1 MDTPNY
7 EDINFLDI
15 VSITNWVK
23 REGESLVTLGGTY
36 NENLLVV
43 DEMREP
49 LKEAV
54 LSFVLQR
61 VVGLW
66 EAASRTTT
74 QVVRR
79 AVSRATV
86 VSARDARH
94 RVQAVQRVV
103 MAVLYKVQ
111 ADMAVARTALQ
122 AEVRAA
128 SAEAEARVEELR
140 QEAMRVNG
148 WRAVTAERVYDN
160 ARTALVRIEEAAEAS
175 PATILLLQ
183 TATAVTMVAMILAK
197 AVDDVIPEIDTLE
210 DRLPDFIRT
219 QALADTTTHANF
231 PTRATMRERL
241 RVLEAPQPNSALVA
255 RMVAAAR
262 AARAARNVAREEV
275 SAVERDRV
283 LATMLE
289 SMAEN
294 DDDDDFLLYVPPPV
308 RLPGSNVAAVVSE
321 TARKKA
327 ALAAARAEVATLR
340 AAEMTALYKKYEEV
354 CIANSIPI
362 EPIHEDFI
370 CPLSLAIM
378 KYPVHRVNTNFT
390 YERYWIMNWLL
401 DHNTEPLTREIVNAS
416 TYVLNV
422 EIKTR
427 IDEFI
432 ARITDT
438 INTYK
443 DAAGSRR
450 NKSIK
455 RRIPK
460 QTKRR
465 QPKGKY
471 NKNKYTK
478 RRR

>member
-1 MDTPNY
+1 MDTQNY

-79 AVSRATV
+79 AVSRAAV

-94 RVQAVQRVV
+94 RVRAVGRVA
-103 MAVLYKVQ
+103 MAVLDKVR

-175 PATILLLQ
+175 PATILLLH

-210 DRLPDFIRT
+210 GRLPDFIRT
-219 QALADTTTHANF
+219 QALTDTTTRVNF
-231 PTRATMRERL
+231 PTRAIMRERA
-241 RVLEAPQPNSALVA
+241 RVADAVRAVEVA
-255 RMVAAAR
+255 RVVRARVEAAR
-262 AARAARNVAREEV
+262 AARAV
-275 SAVERDRV
+275 
-283 LATMLE
+283 
-289 SMAEN
+289 
-294 DDDDDFLLYVPPPV
+294 V
-308 RLPGSNVAAVVSE
+308 RLPGSNVAAAVSE

-327 ALAAARAEVATLR
+327 ALAAARAEVAMLR

-378 KYPVHRVNTNFT
+378 KYPVHRVNTIFT

-471 NKNKYTK
+471 YKNKYTK

>member
-1 MDTPNY
+1 
-7 EDINFLDI
+7 
-15 VSITNWVK
+15 
-23 REGESLVTLGGTY
+23 
-36 NENLLVV
+36 
-43 DEMREP
+43 MREP

-79 AVSRATV
+79 AVSRAAV

-103 MAVLYKVQ
+103 MAVLDKVN
-111 ADMAVARTALQ
+111 ADRAVARTALQ

-183 TATAVTMVAMILAK
+183 TANAATMVAMILAI

-219 QALADTTTHANF
+219 QALTDTTTRVNF
-231 PTRATMRERL
+231 PTRAIMRERL
-241 RVLEAPQPNSALVA
+241 RVAD
-255 RMVAAAR
+255 AAR
-262 AARAARNVAREEV
+262 AAEE
-275 SAVERDRV
+275 A
-283 LATMLE
+283 E
-289 SMAEN
+289 S
-294 DDDDDFLLYVPPPV
+294 DDDDDLHVGAPPPPV
-308 RLPGSNVAAVVSE
+308 RNPLAVAL
-321 TARKKA
+321 
-327 ALAAARAEVATLR
+327 LAAAERQRAAAMVVAPSQELLAIR
-340 AAEMTALYKKYEEV
+340 ARVAAAAAAEMTALYKKYEEV

-443 DAAGSRR
+443 AAAGSRR

>member
-79 AVSRATV
+79 AVSRAAV
-86 VSARDARH
+86 VTARDARH
-94 RVQAVQRVV
+94 RVQAVQRAT

-122 AEVRAA
+122 AEVRAV

-140 QEAMRVNG
+140 QEAMRVSG
-148 WRAVTAERVYDN
+148 WRQRQVERVYDN
-160 ARTALVRIEEAAEAS
+160 ARMALVRIEEAAEAS

-210 DRLPDFIRT
+210 GRLPDFIRT
-219 QALADTTTHANF
+219 QALTDTTTRVNF
-231 PTRATMRERL
+231 PTRAIMRERA
-241 RVLEAPQPNSALVA
+241 RV
-255 RMVAAAR
+255 
-262 AARAARNVAREEV
+262 
-275 SAVERDRV
+275 
-283 LATMLE
+283 
-289 SMAEN
+289 AE
-294 DDDDDFLLYVPPPV
+294 
-308 RLPGSNVAAVVSE
+308 
-321 TARKKA
+321 
-327 ALAAARAEVATLR
+327 LAAAR
-340 AAEMTALYKKYEEV
+340 
-354 CIANSIPI
+354 
-362 EPIHEDFI
+362 
-370 CPLSLAIM
+370 
-378 KYPVHRVNTNFT
+378 
-390 YERYWIMNWLL
+390 
-401 DHNTEPLTREIVNAS
+401 
-416 TYVLNV
+416 
-422 EIKTR
+422 
-427 IDEFI
+427 
-432 ARITDT
+432 
-438 INTYK
+438 
-443 DAAGSRR
+443 SRCR
-450 NKSIK
+450 SSW
-455 RRIPK
+455 P
-460 QTKRR
+460 
-465 QPKGKY
+465 
-471 NKNKYTK
+471 
-478 RRR
+478 

>member
-1 MDTPNY
+1 
-7 EDINFLDI
+7 
-15 VSITNWVK
+15 
-23 REGESLVTLGGTY
+23 
-36 NENLLVV
+36 
-43 DEMREP
+43 
-49 LKEAV
+49 
-54 LSFVLQR
+54 
-61 VVGLW
+61 
-66 EAASRTTT
+66 
-74 QVVRR
+74 
-79 AVSRATV
+79 
-86 VSARDARH
+86 
-94 RVQAVQRVV
+94 
-103 MAVLYKVQ
+103 
-111 ADMAVARTALQ
+111 
-122 AEVRAA
+122 
-128 SAEAEARVEELR
+128 VEELR

-241 RVLEAPQPNSALVA
+241 RVLEAPQPNSVHVT

-294 DDDDDFLLYVPPPV
+294 DDDDDLDVSPFATLV
-308 RLPGSNVAAVVSE
+308 RQPGSNVAAAVSD

-354 CIANSIPI
+354 CLANSIPI

-443 DAAGSRR
+443 SDGGSRR
-450 NKSIK
+450 NKSRK

-465 QPKGKY
+465 QPKGKHS
-471 NKNKYTK
+471 KNKYTK
-478 RRR
+478 RRC